1 MTTLFPP
8 EGRLLH
14 TEENQA
20 LCATKAGLIRAM
32 EGRRVLEGKAVLC
45 DAEHNLAVT
54 LGPFTGYIPREEAA
68 LGIAVFHRQCH
79 QSDVVIWQKYFRW
92 SYQGRL
98 INKGNV
104 FFV

>member
-1 MTTLFPP
+1 MKLTTLFPP

-54 LGPFTGYIPREEAA
+54 LGSFTGYIPREEAA
-68 LGIAVFHRQCH
+68 LGIAE
-79 QSDVVIWQKYFRW
+79 
-92 SYQGRL
+92 
-98 INKGNV
+98 
-104 FFV
+104 